1 MAIIIFT
8 ISVLLILGLG
18 VFLIVGTVKGVPYL
32 VEPPLEW
39 YAFYPYYFL
48 KKMGKK
54 AIYYFHIF
62 IGFVFVIGAIWI
74 VFYFIYI
81 F

>member
-48 KKMGKK
+48 RKLGNK
-54 AIYYFHIF
+54 AIYYFHII
-62 IGFVFVIGAIWI
+62 IGSVFVIGAVWI
-74 VFYFIYI
+74 VIYFTYIY
-81 F
+81 